1 MQYIYRAL
9 KGEKTVN
16 GKIEANTVDEAV
28 SLLKAGGYFPIEV
41 KAESKSSSSLA
52 SLMDRVSFADVVNFT
67 RQLSIMLNAGITV
80 VEAFDIFKKQTTKP
94 SLAKMIDTLDKDV
107 RGGVPFSTALKK
119 HPEHFSRLYISLVK
133 AGEASGKL
141 NDILLNLATNL
152 EKQRELRGKITGALL
167 YPSILI
173 VGMFIVIFIIM
184 TFVVP
189 QLLSLYNDL
198 DAELPLSTKIITGI
212 SGFLQTYWLLVLG
225 MVGVGGYMLW
235 NFVKS
240 PQGKQMFDKAIL
252 KVPVLNNVLIQ
263 SMLVDT
269 TRAISI
275 LVGAGVSILDA
286 LDIAREASTN
296 IEFRKAFTRVAAKVE
311 KGFSL
316 GNSLKEETLFPPLIV
331 QMAVVGERTG
341 HLDETMGKISSYYE
355 IESEIAIKSM
365 TTLIE
370 PAILV
375 ILGITV
381 GFIIFSV
388 ITPIYSL
395 TSQF

>member
-1 MQYIYRAL
+1 MQYVYRAL

-16 GKIEANTVDEAV
+16 GKIEANNVDEAV

-41 KAESKSSSSLA
+41 KVESKSSSSLA
-52 SLMDRVSFADVVNFT
+52 SLMDRVSFADIVNFT

-80 VEAFDIFKKQTTKP
+80 IEAFDIFKKQTTKP

-119 HPEHFSRLYISLVK
+119 YPEHFSRLYVSLVK

-173 VGMFIVIFIIM
+173 VGMFVVIFIIM

-212 SGFLQTYWLLVLG
+212 SGFLQTYWLLVIG
-225 MVGVGGYMLW
+225 AVGVGGYMVW

-240 PQGKQMFDKAIL
+240 PQGKQVFDKAIL

-263 SMLVDT
+263 TMLVDT

-311 KGFSL
+311 KGVSL
-316 GNSLKEETLFPPLIV
+316 GNSLKDETLFPPLIV

-341 HLDETMGKISSYYE
+341 HLDETMGKISSYFE
-355 IESEIAIKSM
+355 VESEIAIKSM

>member
-1 MQYIYRAL
+1 MQYVYRAL

-16 GKIEANTVDEAV
+16 GKIEANNVDEAV

-41 KAESKSSSSLA
+41 KVESKSSSSLA
-52 SLMDRVSFADVVNFT
+52 SLMDRVSFADIVNFT

-80 VEAFDIFKKQTTKP
+80 IEAFDIFKKQTTKP

-107 RGGVPFSTALKK
+107 RGGVPFSSALKK
-119 HPEHFSRLYISLVK
+119 YPEHFSRLYVSLVK

-173 VGMFIVIFIIM
+173 VGMFVVIFIIM

-212 SGFLQTYWLLVLG
+212 SGFLQTYWLLVIG
-225 MVGVGGYMLW
+225 AVGVGGYMVW

-240 PQGKQMFDKAIL
+240 PQGKQVFDKAIL

-263 SMLVDT
+263 TMLVDT

-311 KGFSL
+311 KGVSL

-341 HLDETMGKISSYYE
+341 HLDETMGKISSYFE
-355 IESEIAIKSM
+355 VESEIAIKSM

>member
-1 MQYIYRAL
+1 MQYVYRAL

-16 GKIEANTVDEAV
+16 GKIEANNVDEAV

-41 KAESKSSSSLA
+41 KVESKSSSSLA
-52 SLMDRVSFADVVNFT
+52 SLMDRVTFADVVNFT

-80 VEAFDIFKKQTTKP
+80 IEAFDIFKKQTTKP

-119 HPEHFSRLYISLVK
+119 YPEHFSRLYISLVK

-141 NDILLNLATNL
+141 NEILLNLATNL

-173 VGMFIVIFIIM
+173 VGMFVVIFIIM

-212 SGFLQTYWLLVLG
+212 SGFLQTYWLLVIG
-225 MVGVGGYMLW
+225 AVGVGGYMLW

-263 SMLVDT
+263 TMLVDT

-311 KGFSL
+311 KGVSL

-341 HLDETMGKISSYYE
+341 HLDETMGKISSYFE
-355 IESEIAIKSM
+355 VESEIAIKSM